1 MVAAVIRLLGS
12 VRVSPTSR
20 TSTAVDSMRFV
31 LLRHGPAGTRDPLT
45 WPDDRERPLTERG
58 LERTRRACAGV
69 LHLEPAVAL
78 VLTSPLRRCL
88 QTAECMREVTDG
100 AVRVRATET
109 LAPGAVWRDLLAELE
124 ALAEPGAVVL
134 VGHEPDLGKLA
145 GVMLF
150 GAPAP
155 LPIRKAGACE
165 IEFEVRCAPGRG
177 RLRWFLP
184 PRALRR
190 FARQRS
196 EA

>member
-1 MVAAVIRLLGS
+1 
-12 VRVSPTSR
+12 
-20 TSTAVDSMRFV
+20 MRFV
-31 LLRHGPAGTRDPLT
+31 LLRHGPAGTRDPLA
-45 WPDDRERPLTERG
+45 WPDDRERPLTDKG

-69 LHLEPAVAL
+69 LHLEPETEL
-78 VLTSPLRRCL
+78 VLTSPLRRCR
-88 QTAECMREVTDG
+88 QTAECLRETSDG
-100 AVRVRATET
+100 AVHLRVTET
-109 LAPGAVWRDLLAELE
+109 LAPGGAWSDLLGELE
-124 ALAEPGAVVL
+124 SLPAPRTTVL

-145 GVMLF
+145 GLLLF

-155 LPIRKAGACE
+155 LPIRKAGACS

-177 RLRWFLP
+177 RMRWFLP